1 MVAADGTTGSTETA
15 DGAEDRWLDEEAGPV
30 VRPYAMTQGRTRPAT
45 GEFDLITL
53 VVTIQPGSPATAVGS
68 GPEHGAILALCRDP
82 LSVAEISAHLDLP
95 VGTVRVLLGDLL
107 AEGLILVREPK
118 PVAQLHNQRVLKA
131 VISGLR
137 SL

>member
-1 MVAADGTTGSTETA
+1 MVAADGATGEDEA
-15 DGAEDRWLDEEAGPV
+15 AEDRWLDEEAGPV
-30 VRPYAMTQGRTRPAT
+30 VRPYAMTQGRTRPTT

-53 VVTIQPGSPATAVGS
+53 VVAIGPGSPVGADS
-68 GPEHGAILALCRDP
+68 GPEHHAILAMCRHP

-107 AEGLILVREPK
+107 AQGLILVREPK